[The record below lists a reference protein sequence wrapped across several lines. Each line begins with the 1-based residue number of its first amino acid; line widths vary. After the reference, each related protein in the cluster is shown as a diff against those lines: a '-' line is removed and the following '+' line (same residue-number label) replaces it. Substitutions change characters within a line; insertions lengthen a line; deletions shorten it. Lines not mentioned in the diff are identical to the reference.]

1 MTMPLFAGCLF
12 VAAGAA
18 VGGAGYAAY
27 ALTSRLYR
35 DYPVDMTRTA
45 TGVREALAE
54 MGYAAPKEE
63 PGEDRLVM
71 ETQTPDKT
79 RITLELRPLNGKVPA
94 DGTTTRVGIHVG
106 LTGDEELT
114 ARIHDTIGKHLG
126 IAPPVQPTPTQDSTG
141 RLRPVAVD
149 SPAPPLAK

>member
-27 ALTSRLYR
+27 ALTTKLYR
-35 DYPVDMTRTA
+35 DYPMDVARTA
-45 TGVREALAE
+45 AGVRAALAE
-54 MGYAAPKEE
+54 MGYDPAKEE
-63 PGEDRLVM
+63 PSDDHLVM
-71 ETQTPDKT
+71 ETRTPDKT
-79 RITLELRPLNGKVPA
+79 RITIELRPLSGKVPA
-94 DGTTTRVGIHVG
+94 DGTSTRVGIHVG

-126 IAPPVQPTPTQDSTG
+126 IAPPVPPTPTQDTTG
-141 RLRPVAVD
+141 RIRPVAVD
-149 SPAPPLAK
+149 TSAPPLAK